1 MRRDFHPLAWIAW
14 LAAAAATALLTRN
27 PLYLLLLLMA
37 ASIIF
42 PVLDRS
48 SPTLRAWRAFIRIGV
63 LMLLFSILANA
74 LTVHYGDLVLFNLP
88 KTWPI
93 LGGRITL
100 EATLYGLG
108 TGLSLLSLL
117 VVFAIFN
124 SAVPPTA
131 LLRMVPGFL
140 YQAGVVV
147 AIAITFVPQMIN
159 SAQAIREA
167 QRVRGHRFRGLRDA
181 LPLLVPLLAGG
192 LERSIQ
198 LAESMEARGFG
209 GIQRPGTAR
218 RVLAARVLALL
229 GLLGLAFGA
238 FARAYF
244 PAPQTAAETTLVIS
258 LCALMSAFW
267 MLSRTVERSRYNR
280 WLWRSRDTM
289 LTAASGLVLITIL
302 GLWVAARGMLVY
314 YPYPPATPW
323 PQFHPLVGIV
333 LMLLAMPA
341 FLMPNAKRPK
351 QHAHSRR
358 VGATP
363 AQGSVEASR

>member
-1 MRRDFHPLAWIAW
+1 MRRDFHPLAWITW
-14 LAAAAATALLTRN
+14 LAAAATSSLLTRN
-27 PLYLLLLLMA
+27 PFYLLLLLMA
-37 ASIIF
+37 AGTIF
-42 PVLDRS
+42 PVLDGS

-63 LMLLFSILANA
+63 LLLLFSILANG
-74 LTVHYGDLVLFNLP
+74 LTVHYGDLTLFSLP
-88 KTWPI
+88 KAWPV

-124 SAVPPTA
+124 SAVPPSA

-159 SAQAIREA
+159 SAQTIREA

-218 RVLAARVLALL
+218 RVLAARVLVLF
-229 GLLGLAFGA
+229 GLLGLAFGS
-238 FARAYF
+238 FVRAYF
-244 PAPQTAAETTLVIS
+244 PAPQTTAEAALVLS
-258 LCALMSAFW
+258 LGALLSAFW
-267 MLSRTVERSRYNR
+267 MLSHTVERSRYNR
-280 WLWRSRDTM
+280 WLWRPRDTI
-289 LTAASGLVLITIL
+289 LTVASSLVLLTIL
-302 GLWVAARGMLVY
+302 GVWAAARGMLVY

-323 PQFHPLVGIV
+323 PQFHPLVGTV
-333 LMLLAMPA
+333 LMLLALPA
-341 FLMPNAKRPK
+341 LLISNVKRPK
-351 QHAHSRR
+351 QQVHRKPVS
-358 VGATP
+358 TP
-363 AQGSVEASR
+363 VQGSAEASR